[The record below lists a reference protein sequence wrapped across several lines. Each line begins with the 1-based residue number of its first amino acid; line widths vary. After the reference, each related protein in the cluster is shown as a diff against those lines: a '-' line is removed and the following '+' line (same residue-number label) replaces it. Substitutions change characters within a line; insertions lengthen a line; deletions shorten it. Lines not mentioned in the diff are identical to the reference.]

1 MNNVARLLINFA
13 KKHGIKIISDGDLD
27 GIFATALLLIA
38 FKQNGFKIENIKDVV
53 HFPHPRTLKG
63 LKISE
68 SILIELPQSKG
79 LIYAGN
85 NLLLDHHPEPPRVE
99 IYSNEK
105 LIERYIVKD
114 ARSAASLVYK
124 IFEDLVK
131 LPESALKILNAVDE
145 ADNLQYTCEFSKLL
159 HAAYHLHVTEEKM
172 RFMLVE
178 MAFSGKWD
186 KIVDWAKKEGE
197 KYMKLVPKKVR
208 ELVSRAEELAPSVVL
223 FTYDSNDQIEKAA
236 ITEAMRLL
244 EEKYD
249 IVISLGVLH
258 GKPESARIATMKDI
272 DLIPM
277 FNEIVK
283 EYGKY
288 GVTAGGRKNVGGAQF
303 RQSSI
308 STVEEA
314 KRILKRIIQRV
325 IRARG
330 TD

>member
-53 HFPHPRTLKG
+53 HFPHPRILKG
-63 LKISE
+63 LKVSE

-79 LIYAGN
+79 LIYVGN

-105 LIERYIVKD
+105 LVERYIVKD

-124 IFEDLVK
+124 IFEDLMK

-197 KYMKLVPKKVR
+197 KYMKLVPKKAR

-249 IVISLGVLH
+249 IVISLGAVSYTHLTL
-258 GKPESARIATMKDI
+258 PT
-272 DLIPM
+272 
-277 FNEIVK
+277 N
-283 EYGKY
+283 
-288 GVTAGGRKNVGGAQF
+288 
-303 RQSSI
+303 
-308 STVEEA
+308 
-314 KRILKRIIQRV
+314 
-325 IRARG
+325 
-330 TD
+330 